1 MDPGMRE
8 ELVFLE
14 AAPDTRRRRRLRELL
29 PQERPAFLEE
39 REWRAA
45 VRWAR
50 DRLPLDVVAAEHGM
64 SRWPLKRTLERVL
77 GRLERAERDGLA
89 ALPRRQAY
97 LLGLVGVRT
106 AEDLARASDAQ
117 LLAVPGIGPTALA
130 RLRRLAAVSPTVP
143 QRQTA

>member
-1 MDPGMRE
+1 MGPDTPE
-8 ELVFLE
+8 I
-14 AAPDTRRRRRLRELL
+14 APDTRRRRRLRQLL
-29 PQERPAFLEE
+29 PPERPSFLEE

-50 DRLPLDVVAAEHGM
+50 DRQPLDVVAAEHGM

-97 LLGLVGVRT
+97 LLGLAGVRT

-117 LLAVPGIGPTALA
+117 LLAVPGIGPTSLA
-130 RLRRLAAVSPTVP
+130 RLRKLAA
-143 QRQTA
+143 